1 MTTGPNNRLFDDF
14 ARVASGAM
22 GAFAGVRQEMDV
34 LFRQQVERL
43 VASMDLVPREEFDAM
58 AELAQSA
65 AAKVEAL
72 EARLQALEAASQ
84 PRVEG
89 TPESA
94 A

>member
-1 MTTGPNNRLFDDF
+1 MTTGPDSRLFDDF

-84 PRVEG
+84 PRVEAA
-89 TPESA
+89 PESGA
-94 A
+94 